1 MKKIISLFIILVV
14 FVMPLCGCGTNEI
27 TGDEWFMKQD
37 EYMVDLQAFTDGM
50 DEVYSLY
57 ISGNISA
64 ADFKEELQLLKI
76 QYSIIQADY
85 KAAKNNN
92 PILAEEYSYAAQKG
106 IHAAENIRQLIS
118 KILNESSDKNGD
130 PLVPEQLS
138 YMYMAYGQ
146 ELNDY
151 LADYI
156 TAYQIITSETEDIK
170 NGK

>member
-1 MKKIISLFIILVV
+1 MKKIISLFIILLI
-14 FVMPLCGCGTNEI
+14 FVLSLCSCGKNEI

-37 EYMVDLQAFTDGM
+37 EYMVDLQTFTEGM

-57 ISGNISA
+57 ISGSISA
-64 ADFKEELQLLKI
+64 VDFKEELRLLKM

-85 KAAKNNN
+85 TEAKNDN
-92 PILAEEYSYAAQKG
+92 PILPEEYSYAAQKG
-106 IHAAENIRQLIS
+106 INAAENIRRLIL
-118 KILNESSDKNGD
+118 KILNETLGENGE
-130 PLVPEQLS
+130 PLAPEQLS

-146 ELNDY
+146 ELNKY

-156 TAYQIITSETEDIK
+156 TAYQIIKSETEDIK